1 MAKAPSKQD
10 IITSVLV
17 ESEQEIARCH
27 TAMQLANAGKKGFRG
42 LAPIEGS
49 EEAFATLDKLLNER
63 AQQINLAGPD
73 APFQIRFHH
82 GYFLAPTPVI
92 GTQVYVWFPRDKQ
105 PRFGF
110 VTAISEMG
118 KVQVHMVY
126 GSAEQARPPFVPAL
140 HVTHPLLEADQMLCK
155 WDYMPGVE
163 PDRIDFDFG
172 LNQIAN
178 RERNARNTNADNQA
192 ASRKQNQLSKQATKE
207 TGEPVSV

>member
-17 ESEQEIARCH
+17 EAEQDISRCH
-27 TAMQLANAGKKGFRG
+27 TAVQLADAGKKGFRG

-49 EEAFATLDKLLNER
+49 EEGFVALDTLLSER
-63 AQQINLAGPD
+63 AQQINLAGVD

-82 GYFLAPTPVI
+82 GYFLAPTPVR
-92 GTQVYVWFPRDKQ
+92 GTQVRVWFPRAKDYE
-105 PRFGF
+105 FGW
-110 VTAISEMG
+110 VTAVSEMG
-118 KVQVHMVY
+118 KVQVSMIY
-126 GSAEQARPPFVPAL
+126 SSAEQARPPYVPAL
-140 HVTHPLLEADQMLCK
+140 HVTHPLLEADSMLCR

-163 PDRIDFDFG
+163 PDQIDFEFG

-178 RERNARNTNADNQA
+178 RERNALRTNAAQQA

-207 TGEPVSV
+207 TGEPVPV

>member
-27 TAMQLANAGKKGFRG
+27 TAMQLQNAGKKGFRG

-49 EEAFATLDKLLNER
+49 EEALASLDALLDER
-63 AQQINLAGPD
+63 AKQINLAGPD

-82 GYFLAPTPVI
+82 GYFLAPTPVR
-92 GTQVYVWFPRDKQ
+92 GTQVRVWFPRGKDYE
-105 PRFGF
+105 FGF
-110 VTAISEMG
+110 VTAVSEMG
-118 KVQVHMVY
+118 KVQVCMMY
-126 GSAEQARPPFVPAL
+126 GSAEQARPPYVPAL

-178 RERNARNTNADNQA
+178 RERNARNTSPEQQA

-207 TGEPVSV
+207 TGEPVPV